1 MEENLM
7 LSELIKISVV
17 MPVYNGEA
25 YIGDAIESV
34 LNQTFRDFELIIIDD
49 GSTDA
54 TVSVIRRYEDSRI
67 VLLKN
72 GHDFIKALNTGLRM
86 AKGKY
91 IARMDADDLMHPQ
104 RLEVQYRTMEEHRDV
119 VVCG

>member
-1 MEENLM
+1 M

-54 TVSVIRRYEDSRI
+54 TVSVIGVMRI
-67 VLLKN
+67 
-72 GHDFIKALNTGLRM
+72 AGLFF
-86 AKGKY
+86 
-91 IARMDADDLMHPQ
+91 
-104 RLEVQYRTMEEHRDV
+104 
-119 VVCG
+119 